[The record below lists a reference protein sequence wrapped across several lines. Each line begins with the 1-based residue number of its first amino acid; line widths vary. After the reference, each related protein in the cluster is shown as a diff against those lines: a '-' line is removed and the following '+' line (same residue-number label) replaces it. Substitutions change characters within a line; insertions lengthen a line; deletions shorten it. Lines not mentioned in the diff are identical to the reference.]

1 MKEACLWLG
10 DVVGSCFEDTAS
22 AISSRTLFP
31 VVDVTCTVQDI
42 VEHECPCMS
51 IGILPRSGGRLSF
64 CLSCSSSIGLGS
76 RFLPGREK
84 IEEPDATNNNHK
96 KRQSNQK
103 RCSLV
108 DAWAFWRHVFHL
120 FCWQLWSWRWSWRY
134 SSGGTLTAWLS
145 AVRPYLV
152 GTGCN
157 DFSNARIGVIVGE
170 SPRPRKCVR
179 FGCLSGSKCETGI
192 LAATL
197 VINRI

>member
-1 MKEACLWLG
+1 MREACLWLG

-22 AISSRTLFP
+22 AIIIRTLFP
-31 VVDVTCTVQDI
+31 VVDVTCTIQDI
-42 VEHECPCMS
+42 VEHEPPCMS

-64 CLSCSSSIGLGS
+64 CLSSSISLSSS
-76 RFLPGREK
+76 FLPGCEK
-84 IEEPDATNNNHK
+84 IEEPNATNNNHK

-108 DAWAFWRHVFHL
+108 DARASWRHVFHL
-120 FCWQLWSWRWSWRY
+120 FCWQLWSWRWRWRY
-134 SSGGTLTAWLS
+134 SSGTLTAWLS
-145 AVRPYLV
+145 AVRRYLV
-152 GTGCN
+152 GVGRN

-179 FGCLSGSKCETGI
+179 FGCFSGRKCEAGI
-192 LAATL
+192 LAATP